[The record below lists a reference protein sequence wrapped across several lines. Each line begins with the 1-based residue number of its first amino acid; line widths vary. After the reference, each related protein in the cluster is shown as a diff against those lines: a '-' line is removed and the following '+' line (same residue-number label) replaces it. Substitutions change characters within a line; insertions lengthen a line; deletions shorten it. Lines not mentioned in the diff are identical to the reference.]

1 MDARLRC
8 FCWTALT
15 LALDRVV
22 FDVRTMEVLSD
33 SHAIISPETGIKAT
47 VEASSQ
53 DARKSAGVTEHKHD
67 VCDATSCDG
76 TAGRS

>member
-1 MDARLRC
+1 M
-8 FCWTALT
+8 T

-53 DARKSAGVTEHKHD
+53 DGKSAGVTEHKHD
-67 VCDATSCDG
+67 VCDETSCDG